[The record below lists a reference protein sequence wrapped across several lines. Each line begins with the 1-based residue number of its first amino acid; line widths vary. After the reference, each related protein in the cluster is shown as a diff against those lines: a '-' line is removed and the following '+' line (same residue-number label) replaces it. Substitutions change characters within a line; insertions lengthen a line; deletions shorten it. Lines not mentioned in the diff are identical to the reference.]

1 MKSCPRC
8 GKAYPDS
15 ETFCEDDGV
24 ALAVASGGPVRATT
38 VMTGDMPRV
47 AAAAEIECPVC
58 GGKAQPG
65 EVICNF
71 CGTRLAN
78 DSPAVN
84 PSAPP
89 AKTRV
94 SPENYVPASD
104 RPAVRDPH
112 ATDDA
117 IDDESSTDRGIIG
130 ILGFVIAAVLAL
142 AAGAWLAIYLSG
154 RHTIAPVAQASP
166 SPAAVSSP
174 TVTLAK
180 SIAVQV
186 NGSLTGESPR
196 DAATLT
202 KVFNDNKAAL
212 DGVYGHTLEANP
224 GLSEGMIMRLH
235 VLPDGSVSDA
245 SVRVSTAANPS
256 VDAEIVKAAAIWKF
270 DPSTGAAVDVDYPV
284 VLATSADTASIESD
298 LSSKVAAL
306 SPNQIPEYA
315 MTPSSP
321 AVVAASPAAPPTEPG
336 IAAAPPSVGPEVGP
350 EVAPA
355 KPRKHHPASGDLAS
369 LPPRKPA
376 LIERLNDEF
385 KMNRKLRRVQAYTSG
400 GNVTLF
406 GKVFDDNDKGL
417 AEETARGVSG
427 VTAVTDNLTTDTQ
440 DWAQTASR
448 INQQLQGA
456 GLGGVSAKVIGTSVY
471 LSGTVKAQPDKERA
485 VTIAQAAA
493 PITVRENL
501 IRVEPGSMFGF

>member
-8 GKAYPDS
+8 GKGYPDS

-38 VMTGDMPRV
+38 VMTGDMPHS

-71 CGTRLAN
+71 CGTRLVN

-104 RPAVRDPH
+104 RPTVLDHH
-112 ATDDA
+112 AADDA
-117 IDDESSTDRGIIG
+117 NGDEGSTDRGIIG
-130 ILGFVIAAVLAL
+130 VLGFVIAAVLAL

-174 TVTLAK
+174 AVTLAK
-180 SIAVQV
+180 TIAVQI

-212 DGVYGHTLEANP
+212 DGVYGHALETNP
-224 GLSEGMIMRLH
+224 GLNEGLIMRLH
-235 VLPDGSVSDA
+235 VLPDGSVGDA

-256 VDAEIVKAAAIWKF
+256 VDAEVVKAAAIWKF

-298 LSSKVAAL
+298 LSSKLAAL
-306 SPNQIPEYA
+306 SPNQTPEYA

-321 AVVAASPAAPPTEPG
+321 AVVAASPAAPPTEPE
-336 IAAAPPSVGPEVGP
+336 IAAAPPMVEP

-355 KPRKHHPASGDLAS
+355 KPRKHHPASGALAS
-369 LPPRKPA
+369 LPPPKPA
-376 LIERLNDEF
+376 LIERLNDEL
-385 KMNRKLRRVQAYTSG
+385 KANRKLRRVQAYTSG

-448 INQQLQGA
+448 INLQLQGA
-456 GLGGVSAKVIGTSVY
+456 GLGGVSAKVIGTSAY
-471 LSGTVKAQPDKERA
+471 LSGTVRAQPDKERA
-485 VTIAQAAA
+485 VSIAQAAA

>member
-8 GKAYPDS
+8 SKAYPDS

-24 ALAVASGGPVRATT
+24 ALAVASGGPARATT
-38 VMTGDMPRV
+38 VMTDDAPRA

-78 DSPAVN
+78 DSPPVN

-104 RPAVRDPH
+104 RPVVSDHH
-112 ATDDA
+112 AADDA
-117 IDDESSTDRGIIG
+117 SGDEASSDRGIIG
-130 ILGFVIAAVLAL
+130 VLGFVIAAVLAL

-154 RHTIAPVAQASP
+154 SHMIAPVAQASP
-166 SPAAVSSP
+166 SPAAISSP

-180 SIAVQV
+180 TIAVQI
-186 NGSLTGESPR
+186 TGDSTGASQR

-212 DGVYGHTLEANP
+212 DAVYGHTLEANP

-235 VLPDGSVSDA
+235 VMPDGSVGDA

-256 VDAEIVKAAAIWKF
+256 VDAEVVKAAAIWRF

-298 LSSKVAAL
+298 LGSKLASL
-306 SPNQIPEYA
+306 SPNQTPEYA
-315 MTPSSP
+315 MTPSTP
-321 AVVAASPAAPPTEPG
+321 VAVAASPAASPSEPG
-336 IAAAPPSVGPEVGP
+336 IAAAPPAVGPEVT
-350 EVAPA
+350 PA
-355 KPRKHHPASGDLAS
+355 KPRKHRPASGDLAS
-369 LPPRKPA
+369 LPPPKPA

-385 KMNRKLRRVQAYTSG
+385 KANRKLRRVQAYTSG

-417 AEETARGVSG
+417 AEQTARGVSG
-427 VTAVTDNLTTDTQ
+427 VTAVTNNLTTDTQ

-448 INQQLQGA
+448 VNQQLQGA
-456 GLGGVSAKVIGTSVY
+456 GLDGVTAKVIGTSAY
-471 LSGTVKAQPDKERA
+471 LSGTVKNQPDKERA
-485 VTIAQAAA
+485 VTVAQAAA
-493 PITVRENL
+493 AITVRENL
-501 IRVEPGSMFGF
+501 IRVEPGSMFGL